1 MSETPAI
8 SSEGLKMIN
17 KEGNYWSNGVEVK
30 CNLGDTRTLV
40 ICMCSDSE
48 LAKTIATLHDSLQ
61 EVPTPPKPEPRTL
74 LGQV

>member
-8 SSEGLKMIN
+8 SSLGLKMIN

-48 LAKTIATLHDSLQ
+48 LAKTIATAMN
-61 EVPTPPKPEPRTL
+61 L
-74 LGQV
+74 LDDNQRRSELD

>member
-30 CNLGDTRTLV
+30 CNLGDTRTFV
-40 ICMCSDSE
+40 ICMCNDSE
-48 LAKTIATLHDSLQ
+48 SAKTIATAMN
-61 EVPTPPKPEPRTL
+61 L
-74 LGQV
+74 LDDNKRRSELD

>member
-8 SSEGLKMIN
+8 SWEGIKMIN

-48 LAKTIATLHDSLQ
+48 LAKTIATAMN
-61 EVPTPPKPEPRTL
+61 L
-74 LGQV
+74 LDDNQRRSELD

>member
-30 CNLGDTRTLV
+30 CNLGDTKTFTV
-40 ICMCSDSE
+40 CMCTDSAVAKMLATGINLLEDNNRRLE
-48 LAKTIATLHDSLQ
+48 LD
-61 EVPTPPKPEPRTL
+61 
-74 LGQV
+74 